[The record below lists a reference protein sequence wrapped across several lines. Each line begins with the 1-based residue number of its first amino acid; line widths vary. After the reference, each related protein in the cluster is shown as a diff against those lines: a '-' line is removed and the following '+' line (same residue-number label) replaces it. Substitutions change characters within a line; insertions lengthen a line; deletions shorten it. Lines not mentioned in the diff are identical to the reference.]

1 MNKIFTIFLSLTLA
15 LGFTS
20 CEDFLD
26 SENLTKKDT
35 SNYPQTPSDADQLLT
50 GVYSIFGRMEPL
62 CHTFFISELMSDNC
76 FGGGDASD
84 LSTKAIDQFKK
95 SGEDMFR
102 NGWRAR
108 YFGVY
113 RSNFLLSVLDQI
125 DWESEEQR
133 LYIEGQTRFFRAYYF
148 YDLSLMF
155 GEVPMMTTP
164 EPVNI
169 PRTPANETYAQIA
182 EDLMKAIE
190 YIPAVKATE
199 AKPSERGRITRW
211 AAEALMARVFLFYTG
226 YYNTDSLPLPN
237 GGSISKAQVQEWI
250 SDCVHNSGHDLLDDF
265 RNLWPYSYVQDYA
278 YTSENGLKWAGDG
291 NIEEV
296 LAIQYSTLGTWDV
309 TPQKCNQICLYYGV
323 RGQAN
328 YTYTFPFGQGWGF
341 GTVNPVLWNDWD
353 DADIRKK
360 GSIIDTQDRSELRL
374 YTKGGG
380 NQMDE
385 TYYINKKHCP
395 INVYTDATHSQVVNY
410 SVPLYGMTETNFQL
424 TNTQDCILIR
434 FADVLLMAAELG
446 VSDAQECFDRVRRRV
461 NLPSIPA
468 TLENIK
474 NERRFELA
482 FEGLRYYDLLRWHDE
497 NVLTENQTDVQIYDR
512 KVPRKKNITFRPETR
527 GFLPI
532 PLTEIQLSE
541 GVLTQNPGWEGS
553 DNYLEAQ

>member
-1 MNKIFTIFLSLTLA
+1 MNKIISIITVLLLATTLT
-15 LGFTS
+15 G

-35 SNYPQTPSDADQLLT
+35 SNYPQTPADADQLLT
-50 GVYSIFGRMEPL
+50 GVYSVLGRIEPL
-62 CHTFFISELMSDNC
+62 CSTYFISEIMSDNC
-76 FGGGDASD
+76 FGGGDQAD

-95 SGEDMFR
+95 SSEDMFR

-113 RSNFLLSVLDQI
+113 RSNFLMSVLDDI

-133 LYIEGQTRFFRAYYF
+133 LYIEGQTRFLRAYFF

-155 GEVPMMTTP
+155 GEIPMMTSP
-164 EPVNI
+164 DPVNI

-199 AKPSERGRITRW
+199 AKTADRGRITRW

-226 YYNTDSLPLPN
+226 YYNQETLPLPD
-237 GGSISKAQVQEWI
+237 GGSITKAQVQAWI
-250 SDCVHNSGHDLLDDF
+250 SDCVHNSGHDLLSDF
-265 RNLWPYSYVQDYA
+265 RNLWPYSYVQDYE
-278 YTSENGLKWAGDG
+278 YTAQNGLNWAGDG

-296 LAIQYSTLGTWDV
+296 LAVQYSTLGTWDV
-309 TPQKCNQICLYYGV
+309 TPQKCNQYCLYYGV
-323 RGQAN
+323 RGQSN
-328 YTYTFPFGQGWGF
+328 YAYTFPFGQGWGF

-360 GSIIDTQDRSELRL
+360 GSIIDTQDRSEMRL

-395 INVYTDATHSQVVNY
+395 INVYTDATHTQVVGY

-446 VSDAQECFDRVRRRV
+446 VADAQECFDRVRRRV
-461 NLPSIPA
+461 NLPTLPL

-482 FEGLRYYDLLRWHDE
+482 FEGVRYYDLLRWHDE
-497 NVLTENQTDVQIYDR
+497 QVITDNQTEVQIYDR
-512 KVPRKKNITFRPETR
+512 KVPRKKNIAFRPETR

-553 DNYLEAQ
+553 DNYLDQ

>member
-1 MNKIFTIFLSLTLA
+1 MNKIFSIIIIALLSVS
-15 LGFTS
+15 FVS

-35 SNYPQTPSDADQLLT
+35 SNYPATPDDADQLLT
-50 GVYSIFGRMEPL
+50 GVYSILGRIEPL
-62 CHTFFISELMSDNC
+62 CSTFFISELMSDNC
-76 FGGGDASD
+76 FGGGDQAD

-113 RSNFLLSVLDQI
+113 RSNFLMSVLDNI
-125 DWESEEQR
+125 DWDSQAQR
-133 LYIEGQTRFFRAYYF
+133 EYIEGQCRFLRAYFF

-155 GEVPMMTTP
+155 GEIPMMTTP
-164 EPVNI
+164 DAVNI
-169 PRTPANETYAQIA
+169 PRTPASETYAQIA
-182 EDLMKAIE
+182 LDLKKAIE
-190 YIPAVKATE
+190 LIPGVKATE
-199 AKPSERGRITRW
+199 ADKADLGRITKW

-226 YYNTDSLPLPN
+226 YYDSPVLPCAD
-237 GGSISKAQVQEWI
+237 GSEITKNQVIEWLD
-250 SDCVHNSGHDLLDDF
+250 DCIRNSGHDLLSDF
-265 RNLWPYSYVQDYA
+265 RNLWPYTYVQDYN
-278 YTSENGLKWAGDG
+278 YTAENGLQWAGDG

-296 LAIQYSTLGTWDV
+296 FAVKYSTLGTWDI
-309 TPQKCNQICLYYGV
+309 TPQKCNQYCLYYGV
-323 RGQAN
+323 RGQSN
-328 YTYTFPFGQGWGF
+328 YVYTFPFGQGWGF

-353 DADIRKK
+353 DNDVRKK
-360 GSIIDTQDRSELRL
+360 GSIINTQDPKEMRL
-374 YTKGGG
+374 YVKGGG

-395 INVYTDATHSQVVNY
+395 VNVYTDASKTQVVGY
-410 SVPLYGMTETNFQL
+410 SVQLYGMKETNFQL

-446 VSDAQECFDRVRRRV
+446 GPNAQEYFNRVRNRV
-461 NLPSIPA
+461 NLPSLPA

-497 NVLTENQTDVQIYDR
+497 HLIDENQTDVMVFNR
-512 KVPRKKNITFRPETR
+512 KVPQKKTIHYRPETR

-553 DNYLEAQ
+553 ANYLEAN

>member
-1 MNKIFTIFLSLTLA
+1 M
-15 LGFTS
+15 
-20 CEDFLD
+20 
-26 SENLTKKDT
+26 
-35 SNYPQTPSDADQLLT
+35 
-50 GVYSIFGRMEPL
+50 
-62 CHTFFISELMSDNC
+62 
-76 FGGGDASD
+76 
-84 LSTKAIDQFKK
+84 
-95 SGEDMFR
+95 
-102 NGWRAR
+102 
-108 YFGVY
+108 
-113 RSNFLLSVLDQI
+113 LDQI
-125 DWESEEQR
+125 NWESVEQR
-133 LYIEGQTRFFRAYYF
+133 LYIEGQARFFRAYYF

-190 YIPAVKATE
+190 YIPAVKVAD
-199 AKPSERGRITRW
+199 AKPADRGRITRW

-226 YYNTDSLPLPN
+226 YYNTDSLPLPD

-250 SDCVHNSGHDLLDDF
+250 SDCIHNSGHDLLDDF
-265 RNLWPYSYVQDYA
+265 RNLWPYSHVQDYA
-278 YTSENGLKWAGDG
+278 YTAENGLNWAGDG

-296 LAIQYSTLGTWDV
+296 LAVQYSTLGTWDV
-309 TPQKCNQICLYYGV
+309 TSQKCNQVCLYYGV
-323 RGQAN
+323 RGQSN
-328 YTYTFPFGQGWGF
+328 YAYTFPFGQGWGF
-341 GTVNPVLWNDWD
+341 GTVNPVLWEDWD
-353 DADIRKK
+353 DNDIRKK
-360 GSIIDTQDRSELRL
+360 GSILDTQDRTEFRL

-395 INVYTDATHSQVVNY
+395 INVYTDATHTQVVNY

-446 VSDAQECFDRVRRRV
+446 VADAQECFDRVRRRV
-461 NLPSIPA
+461 NLPSLPA

-482 FEGLRYYDLLRWHDE
+482 FEGVRYYDLLRWHDE
-497 NVLTENQTDVQIYDR
+497 NLLTENQTDVQVYDR
-512 KVPRKKNITFRPETR
+512 RVPKKKSITYRPETR
-527 GFLPI
+527 GFLQI

-553 DNYLEAQ
+553 DNYLESI

>member
-1 MNKIFTIFLSLTLA
+1 MNKIKSIILLLAVALTA
-15 LGFTS
+15 TS

-35 SNYPQTPSDADQLLT
+35 SNYPQTAADADQLLT
-50 GVYSIFGRMEPL
+50 GVYSVMGRIEPL
-62 CHTFFISELMSDNC
+62 CSTYFISELMSDNC
-76 FGGGDASD
+76 FGGGDQAD

-113 RSNFLLSVLDQI
+113 RSNFLMSVLDDI
-125 DWESEEQR
+125 EWESEAQR
-133 LYIEGQTRFFRAYYF
+133 QYIEGQTRFLRAYFF

-155 GEVPMMTTP
+155 GEIPMMTTP
-164 EPVNI
+164 DPVNI

-182 EDLMKAIE
+182 EDLQKAIE
-190 YIPAVKATE
+190 YIPAVKMTE
-199 AKPSERGRITRW
+199 ANPADRGRITRW

-226 YYNTDSLPLPN
+226 FYNKESLPLPD
-237 GGSISKAQVQEWI
+237 GGEITKKQVQDWL
-250 SDCVHNSGHDLLDDF
+250 SDCIHNSGHQLLDDF
-265 RNLWPYSYVQDYA
+265 RNLWPYSYVQDYN
-278 YTSENGLKWAGDG
+278 YTAENGLNWAGDG
-291 NIEEV
+291 NLEEV
-296 LAIQYSTLGTWDV
+296 LAVQYSTLGTWDV
-309 TPQKCNQICLYYGV
+309 TPQKCNQYCLYYGV
-323 RGQAN
+323 RGQSN

-341 GTVNPVLWNDWD
+341 GTVNPVLWNEWD
-353 DADIRKK
+353 DNDLRKK
-360 GSIIDTQDRSELRL
+360 GSIIDTQDRNEMRL
-374 YTKGGG
+374 YMKGGG

-395 INVYTDATHSQVVNY
+395 INVYTDATKTNVVGY

-446 VSDAQECFDRVRRRV
+446 VSDAQECFDKVRRRAG
-461 NLPSIPA
+461 LPSLPA

-482 FEGLRYYDLLRWHDE
+482 FEGVRYYDLLRWHDE
-497 NVLTENQTDVQIYDR
+497 RLITQNQTDVQVYDR
-512 KVPRKKNITFRPETR
+512 KVPRKKSITFREETR

-553 DNYLEAQ
+553 DNYLESI

>member
-1 MNKIFTIFLSLTLA
+1 MNKIISIITVLLLATTLT
-15 LGFTS
+15 G

-35 SNYPQTPSDADQLLT
+35 SNYPQTPADADQLLT
-50 GVYSIFGRMEPL
+50 GVYSVLGRIEPL
-62 CHTFFISELMSDNC
+62 CSTYFISEIMSDNC
-76 FGGGDASD
+76 FGGGDQAD

-95 SGEDMFR
+95 SSEDMFR

-113 RSNFLLSVLDQI
+113 RSNFLMSVLDDI

-133 LYIEGQTRFFRAYYF
+133 LYIEGQTRFLRAYFF

-155 GEVPMMTTP
+155 GEIPMMTSP
-164 EPVNI
+164 DPVNI

-199 AKPSERGRITRW
+199 AKTADRGRITRW

-226 YYNTDSLPLPN
+226 YYNQEALPLPD
-237 GGSISKAQVQEWI
+237 GGSITKAQVQAWI
-250 SDCVHNSGHDLLDDF
+250 SDCVHNSGHDLLSDF
-265 RNLWPYSYVQDYA
+265 RNLWPYSYVQDYE
-278 YTSENGLKWAGDG
+278 YTAQNGLNWAGDG

-296 LAIQYSTLGTWDV
+296 LAVQYSTLGTWDV
-309 TPQKCNQICLYYGV
+309 TPQKCNQYCLYYGV
-323 RGQAN
+323 RGQSN
-328 YTYTFPFGQGWGF
+328 YAYTFPFGQGWGF

-360 GSIIDTQDRSELRL
+360 GSIIDTQDRSEMRL

-395 INVYTDATHSQVVNY
+395 INVYTDATHTQVVGY

-446 VSDAQECFDRVRRRV
+446 VADAQECFDRVRRRV
-461 NLPSIPA
+461 NLPTLPL

-482 FEGLRYYDLLRWHDE
+482 FEGVRYYDLLRWHDE
-497 NVLTENQTDVQIYDR
+497 QVITDNQTEVQIYDR
-512 KVPRKKNITFRPETR
+512 KVPRKKNIAFRPETR

-553 DNYLEAQ
+553 DNYLDQ